1 MPTQNR
7 TPAPRMKADLIP
19 RQRYL
24 ARVQPF
30 MGQPLIKVF
39 TGQRRV
45 GKSYLLLQIM
55 QALQARDAQAHIIYI
70 NKEDLAFA
78 HLKTAQ
84 DLADFVLAHK
94 KPGCQNGVFI
104 DEIQEIEGFETA
116 LRSLLLDDALD
127 LYCTGSNAHLLSR
140 DIAGALSGRA
150 IEINVHPLSYFEFLQ
165 FMHMQDS
172 DQALAQFM
180 KYGGL
185 PYLKDLPLQD
195 HIVFEY
201 LRNIYSTIAV
211 RDIVNRY
218 ALRNVQFLEQLT
230 QFLAGNIGNLFSA
243 KKISDFLKSQRIA
256 ASPAQ
261 VQNYAEYLA
270 SAFLIHKVPRY
281 DIEGKRIFEI
291 GEKYY
296 FEDLGLRNAL
306 IGYRPQDRGKLLENT
321 IFNHLQI
328 SGHDVKIGSLK
339 NQEIDFVAEKNGE
352 RLYVQAALCI
362 NEDKTLE
369 REFGNLLK
377 IQDNYPKYVVTLDA
391 FEGNSFEGVQ
401 CLGLRAFLS
410 MLESERV

>member
-1 MPTQNR
+1 
-7 TPAPRMKADLIP
+7 MKKDLIC
-19 RQRYL
+19 RKRYL
-24 ARVQPF
+24 DRVRPF
-30 MGQPLIKVF
+30 INKSLIKVF

-45 GKSYLLLQIM
+45 GKSYLLFQIM
-55 QALQARDAQAHIIYI
+55 QEIRTQNEQAPIIYI

-84 DLADFVLAHK
+84 ELADFVLEQK
-94 KPGCQNGVFI
+94 QSGQKNYVFI
-104 DEIQEIEGFETA
+104 DEIQEISEFEVA
-116 LRSLLLDDALD
+116 LRSLLLDDELD

-140 DIAGALSGRA
+140 DIAGVLSGRA
-150 IEINVHPLSYFEFLQ
+150 VEIKVHSLSYVEFLE
-165 FMHMQDS
+165 FMQLDDS
-172 DQALAQFM
+172 DKAMATFL

-211 RDIVNRY
+211 RDIANRY
-218 ALRNVQFLEQLT
+218 AIRNVAFLEQLT
-230 QFLAGNIGNLFSA
+230 QFLADNIGNLFSA
-243 KKISDFLKSQRIA
+243 KKISDFLKSQRISTSA
-256 ASPAQ
+256 TQ

-270 SAFLIHKVPRY
+270 NAFLIHKVPRY

-306 IGYRPQDRGKLLENT
+306 IGYRVQDRGKLLENC

-328 SGHDVKIGSLK
+328 AGFDVKIGGLA

-352 RLYVQAALCI
+352 RIYVQAALTI
-362 NEDKTLE
+362 NEEKTLE

-377 IQDNYPKYVVTLDA
+377 IADNYPKYVVTMDQ
-391 FEGNSFEGVQ
+391 FDGNSFEGVK
-401 CLGLRAFLS
+401 CLSLREFLLGL
-410 MLESERV
+410 EKE

>member
-1 MPTQNR
+1 
-7 TPAPRMKADLIP
+7 MKNDLIY

-24 ARVQPF
+24 ERVRPF
-30 MGQPLIKVF
+30 IGKSLIKVF

-55 QALQARDAQAHIIYI
+55 QEIQAADAQAPIIYI
-70 NKEDLAFA
+70 NKEDLAFS

-84 DLADFVLAHK
+84 ELADFVLSQK
-94 KPGCQNGVFI
+94 KNGLKNYVFI
-104 DEIQEIEGFETA
+104 DEIQEIADFETA

-150 IEINVHPLSYFEFLQ
+150 LEIHVHSLSYFEFLQ
-165 FMHMQDS
+165 FMRLQDS
-172 DQALAQFM
+172 DKAMAQFL

-230 QFLAGNIGNLFSA
+230 QFLASNIGNLFSA
-243 KKISDFLKSQRIA
+243 KKISDFLKSQRITA
-256 ASPAQ
+256 NTTQ

-270 SAFLIHKVPRY
+270 NAFLIYKVPRY

-306 IGYRPQDRGKLLENT
+306 IGYRAQDRGKLLENT
-321 IFNHLQI
+321 LFNHLQAA
-328 SGHDVKIGSLK
+328 GYDVKIGGLK
-339 NQEIDFVAEKNGE
+339 NQEIDFVAEKGGE
-352 RLYVQAALCI
+352 RIYVQAALSI
-362 NEDKTLE
+362 NEEKTLE

-377 IQDNYPKYVVTLDA
+377 IQDNYPKYVVTLDD

-401 CLGLRAFLS
+401 CLSLRAFLKR
-410 MLESERV
+410 LET